1 MLEVLDLRDV
11 RMAVDDGLAVL
22 EPRREPRLASHA
34 RSGVVDQ
41 ADPEA
46 ADLDDVL
53 SWQHGLQSRLVHVP
67 AHALHR
73 WPEGAELV
81 EERRRDE
88 VAGVQDEICAAQQLQ
103 ARVRERPRA
112 ARQMCVGDDG
122 DAAQGAA
129 VTSPGSCR
137 KRPAFQT
144 SSPSA

>member
-1 MLEVLDLRDV
+1 MLEVLELRDV
-11 RMAVDDGLAVL
+11 RMAVDDGPAVL

-34 RSGVVDQ
+34 RSGVVNQ

-88 VAGVQDEICAAQQLQ
+88 VAGVQDEVCAAQRSEER
-103 ARVRERPRA
+103 RVGKERRS
-112 ARQMCVGDDG
+112 RW
-122 DAAQGAA
+122 
-129 VTSPGSCR
+129 
-137 KRPAFQT
+137 
-144 SSPSA
+144 SSEH